1 MSKFRGILNDD
12 CCEYLSTSLAAEEF
26 RNSVDIGEVAGE
38 SVVYCGRWQPSMQSR
53 VYATG
58 ARPSVCL
65 SLSATALRC
74 RGLLLWARRP
84 GDADRLL
91 HGRRSAAAEAPQHG
105 AQQHMP
111 AVEWRN

>member
-12 CCEYLSTSLAAEEF
+12 CCEYLSTSPAAEEF

-65 SLSATALRC
+65 SVCLSVPPGHRTPLRFAAV
-74 RGLLLWARRP
+74 GPAARRC
-84 GDADRLL
+84 
-91 HGRRSAAAEAPQHG
+91 
-105 AQQHMP
+105 
-111 AVEWRN
+111 